1 MGMRC
6 EPEKLKE
13 IKMTEQRSRRLKAAV
28 EQWMNVIDEAQASS
42 FASEDKDSEFERTLR
57 IPATGS
63 RRSH

>member
-6 EPEKLKE
+6 QPENQKE

-28 EQWMNVIDEAQASS
+28 EQWMNVIDEAQSSS
-42 FASEDKDSEFERTLR
+42 FASEDKDSDFEKTLR
-57 IPATGS
+57 MPLNGS

>member
-6 EPEKLKE
+6 EPDKQNE

-28 EQWMNVIDEAQASS
+28 EQWMNLIDEAQASS
-42 FASEDKDSEFERTLR
+42 FASEDKDAGFEKTLR
-57 IPATGS
+57 MPVSSS